1 MESQQPIDV
10 PGQFETT
17 DWFALAV
24 RDGVTNPIPASG
36 DLFEWA
42 DNPDDYFQTT
52 EHFLRSP
59 YTRDILDG
67 AIAAAMVQ
75 PNDGEE
81 LIPLFTEIIDD
92 CHNPERWKI
101 IEEGSSAGLADTLL
115 RIEIDLLLALKE
127 IRSPMGLPLALRP
140 LSDSEDGVQGFA
152 LDVIKAIIPAAVDA
166 IPDLV
171 RYIESDEPAGLP
183 KDHFDYRRSLRCD
196 ACEVLGAIGSP
207 EAIASLSQVI
217 EGELP
222 VDVREAAIR
231 AIGQFDSSF

>member
-17 DWFALAV
+17 EWFALAV

-42 DNPDDYFQTT
+42 ENPDEYCQTT

-101 IEEGSSAGLADTLL
+101 IEPVEGCPFDSMLFM
-115 RIEIDLLLALKE
+115 IEFYILIALKR
-127 IRSPMGLPLALRP
+127 IRSPLGLSLALRA
-140 LSDSEDGVQGFA
+140 LSDTEDGFHGVA
-152 LDVIKAIIPAAVDA
+152 LDVIKAIVPAAVDA

-171 RYIESDEPAGLP
+171 RYIKSDEPAGLP

-196 ACEVLGAIGSP
+196 ACEVLRVIGSP
-207 EAIASLSQVI
+207 EAIASLGQVI
-217 EGELP
+217 DGKLP
-222 VDVREAAIR
+222 LDVREAAR
-231 AIGQFDSSF
+231 KSIGEHSFDF